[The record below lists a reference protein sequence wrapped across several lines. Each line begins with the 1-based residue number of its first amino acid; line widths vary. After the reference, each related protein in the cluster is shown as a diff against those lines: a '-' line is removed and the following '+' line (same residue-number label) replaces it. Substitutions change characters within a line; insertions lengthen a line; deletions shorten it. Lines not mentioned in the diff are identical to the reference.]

1 MPHQVNLYS
10 PILLAPRRHFS
21 ATAMGRALAVL
32 VLGVGLLCAW
42 LLLRGEQQRAQLQAS
57 EAFARSEAQRLN
69 TLLAG
74 RRAQP
79 QDGAALQQE
88 LAREE
93 ALLAQARQY
102 QQATQRGRVREGRSP
117 AALLQLLARTVPAPV
132 WLSSVHIDDGELQLS
147 GHTLQPEALRP
158 WLAQLA
164 AHPLTAAQGLGVARV
179 EKQGLPATAGGPAE
193 APERWQFT
201 ITPALGTRA
210 AGHGTETRP

>member
-21 ATAMGRALAVL
+21 AAAMARALAVL
-32 VLGVGLLCAW
+32 VLGVGALCAW
-42 LLLRGEQQRAQLQAS
+42 LMLRSEQQRAELQAS
-57 EAFARSEAQRLN
+57 EAFTRTESQRLN

-74 RRAQP
+74 RRVLP

-93 ALLAQARQY
+93 ALLAQARLEHE
-102 QQATQRGRVREGRSP
+102 AAQRGRVREGRSP

-132 WLSSVHIDDGELQLS
+132 WLSSVHIDDGALRFS

-158 WLAQLA
+158 WLAQLG
-164 AHPLTAAQGLGVARV
+164 AHPLTAPQQLGVARV
-179 EKQGLPATAGGPAE
+179 EKQAAAPAGSGAAAGA
-193 APERWQFT
+193 ERWQFSV
-201 ITPALGTRA
+201 TPAQGTSAEPAR
-210 AGHGTETRP
+210 TEGRP